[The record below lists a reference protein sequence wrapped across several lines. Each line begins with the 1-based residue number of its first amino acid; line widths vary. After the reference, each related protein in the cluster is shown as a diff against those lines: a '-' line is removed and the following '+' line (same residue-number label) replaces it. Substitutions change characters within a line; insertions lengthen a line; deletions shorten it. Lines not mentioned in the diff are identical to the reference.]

1 MPRVE
6 LPFTYGGGDLG
17 GLLDYP
23 SNQYNS
29 ENIVNMMPVPAEQGN
44 AKSSF
49 KLKATPAASEFT
61 DLSILV
67 NYNSTKFLGSHTCSN
82 GLLVVCFKNVK
93 IDTGDNYIWL
103 YAIGENGTID
113 SAWGQNKGATDPDPV
128 KITDNGVVIS
138 LVDGTNGYFSQ
149 LFDTTIG
156 PFQTITDPDFP
167 TTPIDVV
174 FKDTYFIWL
183 DDETGR
189 FYISTSYADDV
200 ADCVNALDFG
210 VVESQPDKAVALGT
224 IGNELVVFG
233 TRTIE
238 FFYNSGNVD
247 FPFERNSG
255 ATQDIGAVSRFTINK
270 IGNNLYFYGTT
281 PTGGY
286 NVYVMNGYQPKIVSS
301 RYIEE
306 KLSKGAGAI
315 PENDIYSFSYS
326 YMGSDFYCI
335 RTEQYKLFCYD
346 STVGSWHIRVDGGE
360 TSEPLT
366 KGASYAYGKNIVFLN
381 LPPTNFL
388 YAGIVSDE
396 IYDYTDF
403 PLPLT
408 YEFVNRFVMLKHITA
423 ENKNIQ
429 INYFE
434 MDIQKGVGN
443 VDDPDPEITL
453 TISRDGG
460 MTYGSPIKIKMGTSG
475 SYKQRVRVDMLG
487 VARDAVFKLQT
498 LSPVQQEWFTAYIDY
513 EVMSE

>member
-1 MPRVE
+1 
-6 LPFTYGGGDLG
+6 
-17 GLLDYP
+17 
-23 SNQYNS
+23 
-29 ENIVNMMPVPAEQGN
+29 
-44 AKSSF
+44 
-49 KLKATPAASEFT
+49 
-61 DLSILV
+61 
-67 NYNSTKFLGSHTCSN
+67 
-82 GLLVVCFKNVK
+82 
-93 IDTGDNYIWL
+93 
-103 YAIGENGTID
+103 
-113 SAWGQNKGATDPDPV
+113 
-128 KITDNGVVIS
+128 
-138 LVDGTNGYFSQ
+138 
-149 LFDTTIG
+149 
-156 PFQTITDPDFP
+156 
-167 TTPIDVV
+167 
-174 FKDTYFIWL
+174 
-183 DDETGR
+183 
-189 FYISTSYADDV
+189 
-200 ADCVNALDFG
+200 
-210 VVESQPDKAVALGT
+210 
-224 IGNELVVFG
+224 
-233 TRTIE
+233 
-238 FFYNSGNVD
+238 
-247 FPFERNSG
+247 
-255 ATQDIGAVSRFTINK
+255 
-270 IGNNLYFYGTT
+270 
-281 PTGGY
+281 
-286 NVYVMNGYQPKIVSS
+286 
-301 RYIEE
+301 
-306 KLSKGAGAI
+306 
-315 PENDIYSFSYS
+315 
-326 YMGSDFYCI
+326 
-335 RTEQYKLFCYD
+335 LFCYD